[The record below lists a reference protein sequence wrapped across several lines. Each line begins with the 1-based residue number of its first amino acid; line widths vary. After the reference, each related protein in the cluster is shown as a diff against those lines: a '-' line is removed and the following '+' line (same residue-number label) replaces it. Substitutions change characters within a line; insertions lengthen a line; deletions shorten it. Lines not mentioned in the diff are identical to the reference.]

1 MKYQIKAIG
10 SGILLYEA
18 DTNSLRECVEKAA
31 RAGANLSRANL
42 SRANLFGANLYEA
55 NLSMANLSGA
65 YLSMANLS
73 RANLSMADLSRANL
87 SRANL
92 SMANLSMANLSGA
105 EGLNKYI
112 TTPMYLL
119 LAQPNPIRAYK
130 IVNSKY
136 GGIYKSGLKYEVGK
150 TISVDQW
157 NDNEGEPCGA
167 GINLA
172 SLDWCL
178 REYRKGHK
186 VLLCEFNREDI
197 VCIPVGSDGKFRV
210 KSCKVVKELDLDE
223 YGVETGGE

>member
-1 MKYQIKAIG
+1 MKHQIKTV
-10 SGILLYEA
+10 SSKTLLYEA
-18 DTNSLRECVEKAA
+18 DANSLRECLEAA
-31 RAGANLSRANL
+31 VRSEAYLSEANLSGAYLSEAYLSMANL
-42 SRANLFGANLYEA
+42 SMAD
-55 NLSMANLSGA
+55 LSMANLSGA
-65 YLSMANLS
+65 NLS
-73 RANLSMADLSRANL
+73 RAY
-87 SRANL
+87 
-92 SMANLSMANLSGA
+92 LSMANLSGA

-197 VCIPVGSDGKFRV
+197 VCIPIGSDGKFRV
-210 KSCKVVKELDLDE
+210 KSCRVVKELDVGE
-223 YGVETGGE
+223 YGVETGSHD